1 MDWKA
6 FTFMVKVTEGSFFRG
21 TSYDAIGLV
30 LLDLEFFGVCR
41 GEVREPGGAGI
52 GENWANEGVVGEE
65 EGFFLVA
72 PGGASQ
78 TFKDSNAGG
87 NLRGDIIGMFGE
99 VEKGIKS
106 NTKDGRGFR

>member
-30 LLDLEFFGVCR
+30 LMDLEFFGVFR
-41 GEVREPGGAGI
+41 GEVREPG
-52 GENWANEGVVGEE
+52 ENWEI
-65 EGFFLVA
+65 
-72 PGGASQ
+72 
-78 TFKDSNAGG
+78 FKDSNAGG

-106 NTKDGRGFR
+106 NTKGGRGFR